1 MDNKDLEKLT
11 EHFFEKCPTEAR
23 NFFHQILDKLEK
35 IENKTVCQITVK
47 PTREHI
53 FVKDNKDLVFYR
65 RNLGKTDP
73 LNGKKLLDYVK
84 VKEGKYNKKPKN
96 L

>member
-35 IENKTVCQITVK
+35 IEDKIIALENKTSK
-47 PTREHI
+47 
-53 FVKDNKDLVFYR
+53 
-65 RNLGKTDP
+65 
-73 LNGKKLLDYVK
+73 
-84 VKEGKYNKKPKN
+84 
-96 L
+96 